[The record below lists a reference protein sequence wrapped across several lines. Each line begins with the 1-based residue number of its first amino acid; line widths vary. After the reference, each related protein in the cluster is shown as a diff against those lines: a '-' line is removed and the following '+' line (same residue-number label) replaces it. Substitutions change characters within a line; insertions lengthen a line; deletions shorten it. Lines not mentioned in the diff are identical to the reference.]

1 MKIIKVSSSAQ
12 EISIQV
18 NQKNDKSFTVVD
30 EDDHRNKQ
38 INTKN
43 VNKINRIPKTTVVP
57 DEEEK

>member
-1 MKIIKVSSSAQ
+1 
-12 EISIQV
+12 
-18 NQKNDKSFTVVD
+18 VD

-38 INTKN
+38 INTKT

>member
-1 MKIIKVSSSAQ
+1 MKIIKVSSSAP
-12 EISIQV
+12 EISIPV
-18 NQKNDKSFTVVD
+18 NQKNDKSFTEVD

-43 VNKINRIPKTTVVP
+43 VNKIYRIPKTTVVP